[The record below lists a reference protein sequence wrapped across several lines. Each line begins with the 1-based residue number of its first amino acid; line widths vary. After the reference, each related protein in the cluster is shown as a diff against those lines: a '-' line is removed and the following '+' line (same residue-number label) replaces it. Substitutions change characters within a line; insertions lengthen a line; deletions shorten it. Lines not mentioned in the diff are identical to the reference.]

1 MTEKTTIRDRIAAQG
16 VLPLYHHADE
26 ELCVSIAEA
35 LVGGGLS
42 CIEFTNRGPNALDA
56 FLRLVQDRPK
66 RFPGALLAAG
76 TIRSVADAESFI
88 AAGADLLIS
97 PVFDEGVADVARR
110 RGIPWIPG
118 CLTPTEMHRALRAGF
133 PVVKLFPGNM
143 TGPGYIDS
151 IRPVMP
157 ELDILVTG
165 GVEPTVEGLRSWFR
179 SGAMAV
185 GMGSRLIPSGLSGT
199 DAELDDLKRKAMQLT
214 SMVKEA
220 ISLS

>member
-1 MTEKTTIRDRIAAQG
+1 MTEKETIRDRIAAQG

-26 ELCVSIAEA
+26 DLCVSIAEA

-56 FLRLVQDRPK
+56 FVRLVQERPK
-66 RFPGALLAAG
+66 RFPAAVLAAG

-97 PVFDEGVADVARR
+97 PVFDEAVAEFATRK
-110 RGIPWIPG
+110 GIVWIPG
-118 CLTPTEMHRALRAGF
+118 CLTPTEMHRALRAGY
-133 PVVKLFPGNM
+133 PLVKLFPGNM

-165 GVEPTVEGLRSWFR
+165 GVEPTVESLRSWFR

-185 GMGSRLIPSGLSGT
+185 GMGSRLIPSGLQGGESELASLKAKA
-199 DAELDDLKRKAMQLT
+199 AEIMAM
-214 SMVKEA
+214 VDEA
-220 ISLS
+220 RRIP